1 MANNCRSSKN
11 LLITESLSKKYD
23 LHLVQ
28 KSSHK
33 LTIDY
38 YKLII
43 NCAQSNIGKSD
54 TEMTPSLTS
63 IWSL

>member
-28 KSSHK
+28 KSSDK

-38 YKLII
+38 YKLNII
-43 NCAQSNIGKSD
+43 CAQSNIGKSD